1 MSSKIKAKII
11 RPISRN
17 SFAVELLEDHSC
29 GPIEVQCSN
38 IEAGDRRNFND
49 VVKSVDKNYKEFLI
63 SIGEG
68 FERKEKKMKIIDES
82 DKEKN
87 MEIIDK
93 EKMIEKENN
102 DYSINQKGI
111 NVDLKLGNYCL
122 SNKCW
127 VGCTLFF
134 DDDSYEK

>member
-1 MSSKIKAKII
+1 MSSNEIIKIKAKII

-17 SFAVELLEDHSC
+17 SFAVELLEDYSC

-63 SIGEG
+63 SIGEVSEKE
-68 FERKEKKMKIIDES
+68 EREEKKRKIDES
-82 DKEKN
+82 EKN
-87 MEIIDK
+87 
-93 EKMIEKENN
+93 N
-102 DYSINQKGI
+102 YSINQKGI

-127 VGCTLFF
+127 VGCTL
-134 DDDSYEK
+134 YYYLEEEK